1 MNNFTI
7 DMAAITETLNSYS
20 VKRLYTHKL
29 MLKNVEIKSNEHKLT
44 QKEISKQLW
53 FFDGTIEPYRNDI
66 SMVSPCNRNNLK
78 KHSINCFNNWN
89 SNSYTKRR

>member
-44 QKEISKQLW
+44 QKEISKQL
-53 FFDGTIEPYRNDI
+53 
-66 SMVSPCNRNNLK
+66 
-78 KHSINCFNNWN
+78 
-89 SNSYTKRR
+89 